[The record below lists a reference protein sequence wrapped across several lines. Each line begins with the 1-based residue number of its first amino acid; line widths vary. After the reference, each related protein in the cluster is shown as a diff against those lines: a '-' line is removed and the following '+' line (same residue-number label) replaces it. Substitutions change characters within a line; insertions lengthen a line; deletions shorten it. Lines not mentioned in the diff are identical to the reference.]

1 MGRISFFY
9 ISIVLILTYFFLYM
23 TVKYPN
29 YYNQF
34 DNDRFEKI
42 YDSALM
48 KYGLERNNDKIRAES

>member
-48 KYGLERNNDKIRAES
+48 NYDLRKEQ